1 MINMEY
7 EVRYYFSKE
16 KLNDIISK
24 LKKIEELKMN
34 ERSYEKTTQFDHPN
48 QENSFYSKE

>member
-1 MINMEY
+1 MEY
-7 EVRYYFSKE
+7 EVKYYFSTW

-24 LKKIEELKMN
+24 LKSIKELEMN

-48 QENSFYSKE
+48 EKNCF